1 MHQVWC
7 MLLAAASATR
17 LESFNAGLRASQTG
31 DADAA
36 LSHFQA
42 AVKADGDL
50 GKDDVSLH
58 LALGEALSRAG
69 AHAEAAQHLQQALD
83 LCHEHELGDKVRGP
97 PRPRQPA
104 HSITL
109 SCTPHRTAHLH
120 VHKVYG
126 AVEYNLAVAVE
137 DAGGEQADARAE
149 KLYRSA
155 AAHGLSQGLYNL
167 AVLVVRGRG
176 RGRVRVGAPTLTLTL
191 PLSLLT
197 LTLTL
202 TRCSWASGPRRMR
215 QRSRRRSA

>member
-1 MHQVWC
+1 MMHQVWF

-17 LESFNAGLRASQTG
+17 LESFNAGLRASQKG

-104 HSITL
+104 NSITL
-109 SCTPHRTAHLH
+109 SCTPRDHGTPACAQGVRC
-120 VHKVYG
+120 
-126 AVEYNLAVAVE
+126 
-137 DAGGEQADARAE
+137 GGVQPRG
-149 KLYRSA
+149 RR
-155 AAHGLSQGLYNL
+155 
-167 AVLVVRGRG
+167 RGRG
-176 RGRVRVGAPTLTLTL
+176 RRAGG
-191 PLSLLT
+191 
-197 LTLTL
+197 
-202 TRCSWASGPRRMR
+202 
-215 QRSRRRSA
+215 